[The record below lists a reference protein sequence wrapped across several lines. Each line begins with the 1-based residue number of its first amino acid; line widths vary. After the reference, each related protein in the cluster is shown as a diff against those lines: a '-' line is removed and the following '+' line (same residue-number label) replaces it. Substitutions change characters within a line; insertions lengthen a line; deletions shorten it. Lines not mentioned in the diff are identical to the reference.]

1 MVFFFV
7 IKYSTI
13 LLVAWRT
20 IMGKRVA
27 FIVAEGTELTECIA
41 TMDVLRRAG
50 IEISIFGC
58 EYTITHNVTTRYE
71 IFSPNYFDAIVF
83 PGGGLGVKNVKEAVR
98 NKKDFRDNILKM
110 KEDGKL
116 IAAICAAPSILGEI
130 GLLKGKRYTCYPG
143 FSSDSFEGKH
153 TGSTVEVDGKLITAR
168 SMYYSVD
175 FGLAILENLMGK
187 EKRIEIEEQVKG
199 LKPKNR

>member
-1 MVFFFV
+1 
-7 IKYSTI
+7 
-13 LLVAWRT
+13 
-20 IMGKRVA
+20 MGMKVA

-50 IEISIFGC
+50 IEIHTFGR
-58 EYTITHNVTTRYE
+58 EYTITHSVNTDYK
-71 IFSPNYFDAIVF
+71 IYSPDYYSAIVF
-83 PGGGLGVKNVKEAVR
+83 PGGGLGVKNVKEEVLK
-98 NKKDFRDNILKM
+98 NKVFRDNILKT

-116 IAAICAAPSILGEI
+116 VAAICAAPSILGEI

-143 FSSDSFEGKH
+143 FSSYSFGGEH
-153 TGSTVEVDGKLITAR
+153 TGSTVEVDGQLITAR